1 MIDSAERMRFLR
13 EVLGKGILANDGVNA
28 SFRCPTCQHKD
39 KLKLVVHLEKEFWHC
54 WVCGSKGRSINSLLR
69 KFSPAKSKEW
79 QSRFLPPELKWSE
92 QKEEKVK
99 VTMPDSFIP
108 LVNHS
113 SDPDFV
119 AVMRYVESRGVT
131 ERDIWR
137 LRLGTCTRGRY
148 RRRVVFLS
156 FDEEGQ
162 LNYLTGRSID
172 SDSNARYINPKVE
185 RHGIVFNE
193 LDIDWDQALTICEGP
208 FDLVNAGLN
217 STCLLGSTLTQGH
230 RLFEKIVINKTPVI
244 LCMDSDAQKK
254 QHNIAKLLYSHDI
267 DVRTIELSGKKDIGE
282 MTKDEVIQAK
292 ESSKPWNPE
301 SRLFYM
307 IRNINSGSIL

>member
-1 MIDSAERMRFLR
+1 
-13 EVLGKGILANDGVNA
+13 
-28 SFRCPTCQHKD
+28 
-39 KLKLVVHLEKEFWHC
+39 
-54 WVCGSKGRSINSLLR
+54 
-69 KFSPAKSKEW
+69 
-79 QSRFLPPELKWSE
+79 
-92 QKEEKVK
+92 
-99 VTMPDSFIP
+99 
-108 LVNHS
+108 
-113 SDPDFV
+113 
-119 AVMRYVESRGVT
+119 MRYV
-131 ERDIWR
+131 
-137 LRLGTCTRGRY
+137 
-148 RRRVVFLS
+148 
-156 FDEEGQ
+156 
-162 LNYLTGRSID
+162 
-172 SDSNARYINPKVE
+172 NPKVE

-193 LDIDWDQALTICEGP
+193 LDIDWDQPLTICEGP
-208 FDLVNAGLN
+208 FDLVNAGPN

-267 DVRTIELSGKKDIGE
+267 DVRTIELSGRKDIGE